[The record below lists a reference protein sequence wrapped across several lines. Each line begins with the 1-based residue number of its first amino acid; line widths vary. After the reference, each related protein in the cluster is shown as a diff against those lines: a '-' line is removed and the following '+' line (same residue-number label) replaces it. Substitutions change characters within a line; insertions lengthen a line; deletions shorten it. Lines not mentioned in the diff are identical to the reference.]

1 MDVKQGFPEGYEFN
15 RNKNYK
21 SEHVR
26 RKEKQQ
32 QSLDALYKSVPANM
46 LKGIPI
52 EYDDD
57 GLPLVNDDPSFQLTL
72 EQQVQSTVERPM
84 EKNIDAD
91 AFFVTPSARKNVATN
106 QMGQQSNHRQDAHQ
120 QTHPIKQGS
129 LQHHPVLKKMLNI
142 FGLKKNSRHDLDIY
156 NENTGDK
163 VIYTMTLVS
172 EELQSWAMMEGKNK
186 MVSEAEVG
194 AIYFELL
201 FGCCSVIAID
211 HVPLWEIFS
220 IRLTED
226 EQYIIDQDP
235 LDMSTRIRKACSR
248 MLADLLWS
256 QTVPIADKLV
266 EFYQDK
272 VLGKKIQSSLD
283 REVLD
288 KIRYVCPL
296 DDCDN
301 YEFFKPVLEGGI
313 EKLFFCKFHGVEL
326 VKTVDILKEFDTP
339 LA

>member
-1 MDVKQGFPEGYEFN
+1 MDIKQGFPEGYEFN

-26 RKEKQQ
+26 RQEKQQ
-32 QSLDALYKSVPANM
+32 QSLDALYKSVPASM
-46 LKGIPI
+46 LKGTPI
-52 EYDDD
+52 EYDED
-57 GLPLVNDDPSFQLTL
+57 GLPVVNDDPSFQPTL

-84 EKNIDAD
+84 EKNVDAD
-91 AFFVTPSARKNVATN
+91 AFFSTPPARQRAVTN
-106 QMGQQSNHRQDAHQ
+106 QPRQQSNHPSQ
-120 QTHPIKQGS
+120 QTQPMKQGS
-129 LQHHPVLKKMLNI
+129 LQHHPVLKKMLNV

-186 MVSEAEVG
+186 MVTEAEAG
-194 AIYFELL
+194 AVYFELL
-201 FGCCSVIAID
+201 FGCCSVIAMD
-211 HVPLWEIFS
+211 HVPLWEIFN

-226 EQYIIDQDP
+226 EQYSIDQDP
-235 LDMSTRIRKACSR
+235 LDMSIRIRKVCSR
-248 MLADLLWS
+248 TLADLLWS

-283 REVLD
+283 KEILD
-288 KIRYVCPL
+288 KVRYVCPL

-301 YEFFKPVLEGGI
+301 YEFFKPVVENGV
-313 EKLFFCKFHGVEL
+313 EKSFFCKFHGVQL
-326 VKTVDILKEFDTP
+326 VKTVDILKELDTP